1 MVKPRTI
8 IVAVAAVVVALGLA
22 IVAIVT
28 YLSPDATIAPTPSP
42 RATVATLAPLPEANP
57 ADPGPGVVNAASP
70 DWIARVAA
78 ATSIPATALKAY
90 AGVTLQVAAANP
102 RCELSWNTLAGIGW
116 VESRHGLIHGT
127 TLAAGARDGTVRGLR
142 GAGAFRAAVAR
153 FGIEFDL
160 ERDDAL
166 DASHVGKAADMG
178 DVRRLGGPGGKR
190 AGARSDDL
198 KDAVDGGGGAGGAVG
213 EQFFEDNLFGGGQ
226 FRRQV
231 GDMHERG
238 AESTHGQSG
247 DGEVLEKFLNAK
259 RREGRR
265 AGEDQHG
272 RETGTFANPA
282 NTVKWAELFRDRR
295 FDASFEKAVDHSGR
309 LFEIS
314 RFPTNRV
321 TLPHHRPDH
330 ESRLPGSGAGAASGE
345 KAASAARRPP
355 ASVLRRPASGVR
367 PAFSLP

>member
-127 TLAAGARDGTVRGLR
+127 TLAADGTLSPPLYGVALDGN
-142 GAGAFRAAVAR
+142 GFAHIPDSDAGAIDGDTKGDRAVGPMQFLPDSWRNWHTDANGDGVEDPQNIFDATMAAAHYLCRAAGTLGTHDGWQV
-153 FGIEFDL
+153 GVL
-160 ERDDAL
+160 SYNSSHQYLDDVM
-166 DASHVGKAADMG
+166 DAANRYAAD
-178 DVRRLGGPGGKR
+178 
-190 AGARSDDL
+190 AR
-198 KDAVDGGGGAGGAVG
+198 
-213 EQFFEDNLFGGGQ
+213 
-226 FRRQV
+226 
-231 GDMHERG
+231 
-238 AESTHGQSG
+238 
-247 DGEVLEKFLNAK
+247 
-259 RREGRR
+259 
-265 AGEDQHG
+265 
-272 RETGTFANPA
+272 
-282 NTVKWAELFRDRR
+282 
-295 FDASFEKAVDHSGR
+295 
-309 LFEIS
+309 
-314 RFPTNRV
+314 
-321 TLPHHRPDH
+321 
-330 ESRLPGSGAGAASGE
+330 
-345 KAASAARRPP
+345 
-355 ASVLRRPASGVR
+355 
-367 PAFSLP
+367 